1 LDFYVGLIL
10 WSISGV
16 FTVVF
21 QCSLKMF
28 TNSDSRKQ
36 FRDSKVYN
44 LRPLP
49 IDGTHRR
56 NPDEDFML
64 NGFGSNIK

>member
-1 LDFYVGLIL
+1 
-10 WSISGV
+10 
-16 FTVVF
+16 
-21 QCSLKMF
+21 MF

-49 IDGTHRR
+49 TDGTHRR

-64 NGFGSNIK
+64 NGFGSNIKWVTAIVDLLDSDLNC